1 MLRAVRFAAQL
12 DFELH
17 KSVRE
22 AIAECSE
29 FLMHVSRD
37 AVRSEFEKII
47 VTENTGKGLHLLA
60 NLNLMKYIDVYKRQV
75 SHIVKSTIFLEHLNK
90 FWVLIRWPAAMTL
103 YFLMVSFNY
112 YILPLERV
120 KFRRILP
127 GSILASV
134 GMLIVTGGFSVY
146 IENIANYDIVY
157 GSLASIVALLFW
169 FYLLSW
175 TLGLGIIFNRAWDE
189 TKGIV

>member
-1 MLRAVRFAAQL
+1 
-12 DFELH
+12 
-17 KSVRE
+17 
-22 AIAECSE
+22 
-29 FLMHVSRD
+29 
-37 AVRSEFEKII
+37 
-47 VTENTGKGLHLLA
+47 
-60 NLNLMKYIDVYKRQV
+60 
-75 SHIVKSTIFLEHLNK
+75 
-90 FWVLIRWPAAMTL
+90 MTL

-175 TLGLGIIFNRAWDE
+175 TLGLGIIFNM
-189 TKGIV
+189 GLG